1 MHSPKLETARETAK
15 YANTARKRIIT
26 GDAGLATKALAAAAV
41 AAAPARANETLA

>member
-15 YANTARKRIIT
+15 YANAARKRIT